1 MRNSEQH
8 GRNGAD
14 TRRHLPSVDAVHKS
28 CSDLEATWGRT
39 GVVRVVKS
47 ELAYLRTRLGQRSP
61 CDIRKNEIVARVLTA
76 LTDANRSTLARIFNL
91 TATILHTNFGP
102 ALLPQRAIDA
112 MSQVASIPTNLE
124 YDLQS
129 GARGERDDHYAAIR
143 NAVLPAKSA

>member
-14 TRRHLPSVDAVHKS
+14 TRRDLPSVDAVHKS
-28 CSDLEATWGRT
+28 CGDLEAIWGRT

-47 ELAYLRTRLGQRSP
+47 ELAHLRTPLGQGLP
-61 CDIRKNEIVARVLTA
+61 CDIRKNEAVARVLTA
-76 LTDANRSTLARIFNL
+76 FIDAGRSTFNL
-91 TATILHTNFGP
+91 TVTILHTNFGR

-143 NAVLPAKSA
+143 NGLLPAKSA

>member
-14 TRRHLPSVDAVHKS
+14 TRRDLPSVDAVLKS
-28 CSDLEATWGRT
+28 CSGFEATWVRT
-39 GVVRVVKS
+39 AVVRFVKS
-47 ELAYLRTRLGQRSP
+47 ELAHLRTPLGQGLP
-61 CDIRKNEIVARVLTA
+61 CDIRKNETVAGVLAA
-76 LTDANRSTLARIFNL
+76 LIDAGRSTFNL
-91 TATILHTNFGP
+91 TGTILHTNFGR